1 MGFEQTNK
9 IVNDRIQEIAKGIGD
24 NSITEREKN
33 ELATLIYPKLKYHI
47 WKFCKNQDDTDEALQ
62 WSLKKIFKCINKYDV
77 TSGNKFTTWAY
88 TIARN
93 ETLYYLHIKN
103 KNKTQS
109 TDTMMYEKGE
119 VYSFDTVIDLETDID
134 SLYNLTV
141 IEIYEIEDSLLK
153 NIAID
158 KMIKLEKVKCI
169 ADRYSI
175 NENTVKTKLRKIR
188 SDIKDRVIQKNPEI
202 AERLN
207 HIFEI

>member
-1 MGFEQTNK
+1 M
-9 IVNDRIQEIAKGIGD
+9 
-24 NSITEREKN
+24 
-33 ELATLIYPKLKYHI
+33 
-47 WKFCKNQDDTDEALQ
+47 
-62 WSLKKIFKCINKYDV
+62 

-119 VYSFDTVIDLETDID
+119 VYSFDTMIDLETDID

>member
-119 VYSFDTVIDLETDID
+119 VYSFE
-134 SLYNLTV
+134 
-141 IEIYEIEDSLLK
+141 
-153 NIAID
+153 
-158 KMIKLEKVKCI
+158 
-169 ADRYSI
+169 R
-175 NENTVKTKLRKIR
+175 NTI
-188 SDIKDRVIQKNPEI
+188 
-202 AERLN
+202 
-207 HIFEI
+207 